1 MQLGNPAPRLSE
13 RDLLFLA
20 VGLCCDAYFRLL
32 KNHNMKTRYIIIALL
47 GVAATSHAQTRDA
60 MRNRV
65 LNQFENAT
73 VHLPGEISN
82 DRGGFFWEEDFTNTT
97 NVGGGVNTDNGI
109 WQVSGA
115 NGGVWKHGFSGTNGC
130 YSANI
135 PNPSFATAA
144 NGYLIFDADSAN
156 CVDATTTPPN
166 FSATALTGAIT
177 SPAIDLSAHPNVL
190 LEFSHATR
198 WCCQSA
204 PISVSV
210 SGDGG
215 STWSAN
221 IAVTAPAINT
231 NQQATTV
238 RLNVSNVVGGAAD
251 ARIRFNWS
259 NGIAYYWAVD
269 DIRLRLPDENELIL
283 DFGYVSHNN
292 SNEEYGR
299 VPADQL
305 LPEMLFGS
313 MVRNFGYLDQE
324 NVELNVTVKNAANVT
339 VIEETEAWG
348 TLTSPD
354 TAFIDLQLGTGP
366 LAVGRYTAD
375 FRVSSDGDAA
385 GSNNTKS
392 RRFEITDGLY
402 SLDGIGVH
410 FQSQQV
416 VGDLGNNSFDG
427 SDVDF
432 MMMTYYEITETM
444 NIPGIEV
451 IFATGTQVDGAI
463 FVSLHDTADI
473 YTNNVNNPI
482 AQSDIFDITSQQ
494 TTGSRRGRIYFDDPV
509 ELTPGAYYAAVRMLS
524 SATDQVIRIQDDQT
538 VPQPSYASM
547 IYHSGQAT
555 VFTNGNAFAI
565 RLLGDIYIGVDEQE
579 LAFEEFTAYPN
590 PVNSGQLTV
599 SLTTDQSEVLNLQ
612 LLSVT
617 GAEVMTRQL
626 SVIPG
631 QNRHQ
636 LDVHGLPSGLY
647 MLRVNGAE
655 KQSTMRVVVQH

>member
-1 MQLGNPAPRLSE
+1 MTRIFVSS
-13 RDLLFLA
+13 
-20 VGLCCDAYFRLL
+20 
-32 KNHNMKTRYIIIALL
+32 KNNNMKTRYMTIALIGL
-47 GVAATSHAQTRDA
+47 AVTSYGQTQDA

-73 VHLPGEISN
+73 VHLPGEISS
-82 DRGGFFWEEDFTNTT
+82 DRGGFFWEEDFTNAT
-97 NVGGGVNTDNGI
+97 NVGGGVSTDNGV

-130 YSANI
+130 YSTGI
-135 PNPSFATAA
+135 PNPPFASAA

-156 CVDATTTPPN
+156 CVDASSNPPN
-166 FSATALTGAIT
+166 FSGTALTGSIT
-177 SPAIDLSAHPNVL
+177 TPAIDLSAHPNVL
-190 LEFSHATR
+190 LQFSHAAR
-198 WCCQSA
+198 WCCQSSPLFVA
-204 PISVSV
+204 V
-210 SGDGG
+210 SGNGG
-215 STWSAN
+215 STWSAD
-221 IAVTAPAINT
+221 IAVPAQAINT
-231 NQQATTV
+231 NQTATTV
-238 RLNVSNVVGGAAD
+238 SLNVSNVIGGVAD
-251 ARIRFNWS
+251 ARIRFTWA
-259 NGIAYYWAVD
+259 NGTAYYWAVD
-269 DIRLRLPDENELIL
+269 DIRLTLPAENELIL
-283 DFGYVSHNN
+283 DFGYISHNN

-299 VPADQL
+299 VPESQL

-313 MVRNFGYLDQE
+313 MVRNFGFMDQE
-324 NVELNVTVKNAANVT
+324 NVELNVNVKNAANET
-339 VIEETEAWG
+339 VIDQTETWG
-348 TLTSPD
+348 TLASPD

-366 LAVGRYTAD
+366 LAVGRYAAE
-375 FRVSSDGDAA
+375 FSVVSDGDVA
-385 GSNNTKS
+385 GSNNAKS

-402 SLDGIGVH
+402 SLDGIGIH

-416 VGDLGNNSFDG
+416 VGDLGNNSFEG

-444 NIPGIEV
+444 NVPAIEV
-451 IFATGTQVDGAI
+451 IFASGTQVDGAI

-482 AQSDIFDITSQQ
+482 AQSDIFDITTQQ
-494 TTGSRRGRIYFDDPV
+494 TSGSRRGRIYFDDPV

-617 GAEVMTRQL
+617 GAEVMTRQMN
-626 SVIPG
+626 VIPG

-647 MLRVNGAE
+647 LLRVNGAE